1 MKILSVFGR
10 VESYRETKFEIDG
23 SVFCTRFVTEALRRF
38 AGSGAEVLIFAPSN
52 LLDSYGGIEGFEK
65 KVKELKH
72 EGFRTFEI
80 PSLGGWAKFSDVIVA
95 IFLKLVE
102 ERPEN
107 VIVNIS
113 TGLNIYAFALVDAVR
128 RYVTYRQ
135 LERILQGGKFD
146 AKIASHPPPD
156 TSEILK
162 VELYDLPVMSFFSLP
177 ETDLD
182 KLYMDNGERAGKIG
196 KRHANVKKKFRKISR
211 ELKMAFNSVRYN
223 TPLAFY
229 ELLKFDTD
237 IDETERGIL
246 AYCND
251 YLRSEI
257 SMDLR
262 NVTNAF
268 YAIAMMRSF
277 RQFAKSLKVPSTEE
291 MKQRFLELYKNSG
304 LGLGVNGYF
313 LQNDIERIES
323 LAAGCFFEGKR
334 TILELENLNSK
345 FEGIKSSKGLSRD
358 PKRNFFAHS
367 GFLKEWTEVELRD
380 GKVLLSWKKEWLNE
394 IADWILSPEY

>member
-38 AGSGAEVLIFAPSN
+38 AGSGAEVLIFAPSS

-182 KLYMDNGERAGKIG
+182 KLYMDNGERAGEIG

-246 AYCND
+246 TYCND

-291 MKQRFLELYKNSG
+291 MKQRFLELYKNSR

-334 TILELENLNSK
+334 TILELENLNSE
-345 FEGIKSSKGLSRD
+345 FEGIKSSKRLSRD